1 MYCPLSAM
9 GGLYQLKK
17 FFLRFELKTLV
28 NEEALLG
35 LFFMYLKFV
44 EPIRLVR
51 GTQRVNILAT
61 CCVKRLYEGNMK
73 D

>member
-1 MYCPLSAM
+1 M

-28 NEEALLG
+28 DEEALLG
-35 LFFMYLKFV
+35 LLCMYLKFV

-51 GTQRVNILAT
+51 GTQRFNILAT
-61 CCVKRLYEGNMK
+61 RCVKRP
-73 D
+73 